1 MHRIAVTFRDQNPLT
16 LRQETRKMNSLSQS
30 IWVKLSVPGTL
41 DPRSMIPCLRAARP
55 GETKT
60 HEMHELCNANVM

>member
-1 MHRIAVTFRDQNPLT
+1 MHRIAVTFRYQSLNQLSAS
-16 LRQETRKMNSLSQS
+16 RQGRLLSPDQS
-30 IWVKLSVPGTL
+30 IWAKLSVPGTL

-60 HEMHELCNANVM
+60 HEMHDTM